1 MWIRS
6 QDKSC
11 LMNANKIFENGQFI
25 MSEHTALDIHFV
37 LGKYKTK
44 KRCLEVLDE
53 IHEHINIRSS
63 IHMYEVDAA
72 YQMPE
77 K

>member
-1 MWIRS
+1 MQIRFL
-6 QDKSC
+6 KT
-11 LMNANKIFENGQFI
+11 EQFI

-53 IHEHINIRSS
+53 IQKNIDNHGWMHES
-63 IHMYEVDAA
+63 EGTEKWAA
-72 YQMPE
+72 VYQMPE